1 MKIGKFGEVNNLSID
16 TIRHYMDL
24 SLIIPEKK
32 GGHYFFDEYCQT
44 DLELII
50 HYKDLGFSLNEIK
63 ELFFYKNLAK
73 SMNYEK
79 DIFYQSLFKLKY
91 DKMEQEIELLEK
103 KRDKLK
109 GVLHDLLLTNETS
122 NTIIGI
128 DLSILHLLTCSKCRQ
143 KLILQDGIINNNQI
157 TEGKLIC
164 NCGEEYIITSGI
176 ITAGK
181 SFKANE
187 RTSLEDTISDYIHET
202 DNAYLENMLKEG
214 EWAKKKLIHLDLN
227 NKLILDIGS
236 GLGFFLRSI
245 YEELPEDCLYIAVDR
260 DFNKLLFL
268 KDVLARKNP
277 RRNILFIC
285 ADFLNIPIQNRSVDI
300 VIDHSGTSNYSFE
313 HADFL
318 LHELNPLFK
327 SNCYLLSLFILFKNF
342 SLNSQITN
350 NFRANFSLSKIK
362 KEIQNLQ
369 FQSIDESTSNYL
381 KRGGKYEDFFVQG
394 EEIYTYSFLE
404 KDGGNPIFYL
414 FLLKIIQIVHIAI
427 GLTQEL
433 TMYVTQN

>member
-109 GVLHDLLLTNETS
+109 GVLHDLLLINETS

-394 EEIYTYSFLE
+394 EEIYTYSFFG
-404 KDGGNPIFYL
+404 KRWG
-414 FLLKIIQIVHIAI
+414 
-427 GLTQEL
+427 
-433 TMYVTQN
+433 

>member
-1 MKIGKFGEVNNLSID
+1 MKIGKFGEVNNISID

-79 DIFYQSLFKLKY
+79 DTFYQSLFKLKY
-91 DKMEQEIELLEK
+91 DKMQQEIELLEN

-109 GVLHDLLLTNETS
+109 EVLQDLLLTNETS
-122 NTIIGI
+122 NSIMGI
-128 DLSILHLLTCSKCRQ
+128 DLSVLHLLTCSKCSK
-143 KLILQDGIINNNQI
+143 KLILQDGIITNNQI
-157 TEGKLIC
+157 IEGKLIC
-164 NCGEEYIITSGI
+164 NCGEEYMITSGI
-176 ITAGK
+176 ITAGEL
-181 SFKANE
+181 FKANE
-187 RTSLEDTISDYIHET
+187 RTSLEDTISNYIHET

-350 NFRANFSLSKIK
+350 NFRANFTLSKIK
-362 KEIQNLQ
+362 KELQNLQ

-394 EEIYTYSFLE
+394 EEIYTYSFFG
-404 KDGGNPIFYL
+404 KRWG
-414 FLLKIIQIVHIAI
+414 
-427 GLTQEL
+427 
-433 TMYVTQN
+433 

>member
-24 SLIIPEKK
+24 NLIIPEKK

-50 HYKDLGFSLNEIK
+50 YYKDLGFSLNEIK

-79 DIFYQSLFKLKY
+79 DTFYQSLFKLKY

-350 NFRANFSLSKIK
+350 NFRANFTLSKIK
-362 KEIQNLQ
+362 KELQNLQ

-394 EEIYTYSFLE
+394 EEIYTYSFFG
-404 KDGGNPIFYL
+404 KRWG
-414 FLLKIIQIVHIAI
+414 
-427 GLTQEL
+427 
-433 TMYVTQN
+433 

>member
-1 MKIGKFGEVNNLSID
+1 ELNNISID
-16 TIRHYMDL
+16 AIRHYMDL
-24 SLIIPEKK
+24 GLIIPEKK

-44 DLELII
+44 DVKLIL
-50 HYKDLGFSLNEIK
+50 HYKELGFSLNEIK

-79 DIFYQSLFKLKY
+79 DTFYQSLFKLKY
-91 DKMEQEIELLEK
+91 DKMKQEIELLKK

-109 GVLHDLLLTNETS
+109 EVLHDLLLTSETS
-122 NTIIGI
+122 NSIIGI
-128 DLSILHLLTCSKCRQ
+128 DLSVLHLLTCSRCTKN
-143 KLILQDGIINNNQI
+143 LILQDGIITNNQI

-187 RTSLEDTISDYIHET
+187 QTSLEDTISDYIHET

-236 GLGFFLRSI
+236 GLGFFLRNI
-245 YEELPEDCLYIAVDR
+245 YEDLPEDCLYIAVDR
-260 DFNKLLFL
+260 DLNKLIFL
-268 KDVLARKNP
+268 KDVLARRNP
-277 RRNILFIC
+277 KRNILFIC

-313 HADFL
+313 HENFL
-318 LHELNPLFK
+318 LHELNSLFK
-327 SNCYLLSLFILFKNF
+327 TDCYLLSLFILFKNF
-342 SLNSQITN
+342 SPNSQITN
-350 NFRANFSLSKIK
+350 NFRANFTLSKVT

-394 EEIYTYSFLE
+394 EEIYTYSFFG
-404 KDGGNPIFYL
+404 KR
-414 FLLKIIQIVHIAI
+414 
-427 GLTQEL
+427 
-433 TMYVTQN
+433 

>member
-268 KDVLARKNP
+268 KDVLARKNL

-394 EEIYTYSFLE
+394 EEIYTYSFFG
-404 KDGGNPIFYL
+404 KRWG
-414 FLLKIIQIVHIAI
+414 
-427 GLTQEL
+427 
-433 TMYVTQN
+433 

>member
-1 MKIGKFGEVNNLSID
+1 MKIGKFGEVNNISID
-16 TIRHYMDL
+16 TVRHYMDL

-32 GGHYFFDEYCQT
+32 GGHYLFDEYCQA
-44 DLELII
+44 DLELIL

-79 DIFYQSLFKLKY
+79 DTFYQSLFKLKY

-122 NTIIGI
+122 NSIIGI
-128 DLSILHLLTCSKCRQ
+128 DLSVLHLLTCSKCSK
-143 KLILQDGIINNNQI
+143 KLILQDGIINSNQI
-157 TEGKLIC
+157 IEGKLIC

-181 SFKANE
+181 LFKANE
-187 RTSLEDTISDYIHET
+187 RTSLDDTISDYIHET
-202 DNAYLENMLKEG
+202 DNAYLENMYREG
-214 EWAKKKLIHLDLN
+214 AWAKKKLIHLDLN

-236 GLGFFLRSI
+236 GLGFFLRNI

-268 KDVLARKNP
+268 KDVLARRNP

-313 HADFL
+313 HDDFL

-327 SNCYLLSLFILFKNF
+327 PDCYLLSLFILFKNF
-342 SLNSQITN
+342 SSNSQITN
-350 NFRANFSLSKIK
+350 NFRANFTLSKVT

-394 EEIYTYSFLE
+394 EEIYTYSFFG
-404 KDGGNPIFYL
+404 KRWG
-414 FLLKIIQIVHIAI
+414 
-427 GLTQEL
+427 
-433 TMYVTQN
+433 

>member
-1 MKIGKFGEVNNLSID
+1 MLFQKFKGFLNTKIEIYIKKYINGSDTMKIGKFAEVNNTSID

-32 GGHYFFDEYCQT
+32 GGYYSFDEYCQT
-44 DLELII
+44 DIELILQ
-50 HYKDLGFSLNEIK
+50 YKELGFSLNEIK

-79 DIFYQSLFKLKY
+79 DTFYQSLFKLKY
-91 DKMEQEIELLEK
+91 DKMEQEIKILEK
-103 KRDKLK
+103 KRIKLK
-109 GVLHDLLLTNETS
+109 EVLHDLLLTNETS
-122 NTIIGI
+122 NSIIGV
-128 DLSILHLLTCSKCRQ
+128 DLSVLHLLTCSKCRQ

-181 SFKANE
+181 SFNANE
-187 RTSLEDTISDYIHET
+187 QPSHENTISDYIHET
-202 DNAYLENMLKEG
+202 DNAYLENMHREG
-214 EWAKKKLIHLDLN
+214 QWAKKKLLHLNLN
-227 NKLILDIGS
+227 SKLILDIGS
-236 GLGFFLRSI
+236 GLGFFLRNI

-268 KDVLARKNP
+268 KDVLASRNP
-277 RRNILFIC
+277 KRNILFIC
-285 ADFLNIPIQNRSVDI
+285 SDFLNIPIQNQSVDI

-313 HADFL
+313 HENFL
-318 LHELNPLFK
+318 LRELNPLFK
-327 SNCYLLSLFILFKNF
+327 TDCYLLSLFILFKNF
-342 SLNSQITN
+342 SPNSQIRN
-350 NFRANFSLSKIK
+350 NFRANFTLSKVT

-394 EEIYTYSFLE
+394 EEIYTYSFFG
-404 KDGGNPIFYL
+404 KR
-414 FLLKIIQIVHIAI
+414 
-427 GLTQEL
+427 
-433 TMYVTQN
+433 

>member
-1 MKIGKFGEVNNLSID
+1 MKIVKFGEVNNLSID

-350 NFRANFSLSKIK
+350 NFRVNFSLSKIK

-394 EEIYTYSFLE
+394 EEIYTY
-404 KDGGNPIFYL
+404 L
-414 FLLKIIQIVHIAI
+414 FFGKRW
-427 GLTQEL
+427 G
-433 TMYVTQN
+433 

>member
-1 MKIGKFGEVNNLSID
+1 MLFRKFKGFLNIKIEIYIKKYINGSDTMKIGKFGELNNISID

-24 SLIIPEKK
+24 GLIIPEKK

-44 DLELII
+44 DLKLIL
-50 HYKDLGFSLNEIK
+50 HYKELGFSLNEIK

-91 DKMEQEIELLEK
+91 DKLEQEIELLEK

-109 GVLHDLLLTNETS
+109 EVLHDLLLTTETS
-122 NTIIGI
+122 NSIIGI
-128 DLSILHLLTCSKCRQ
+128 DLSVLHLLTCSRCSK
-143 KLILQDGIINNNQI
+143 KLILQDGIVTNNQI

-181 SFKANE
+181 SFKTNE
-187 RTSLEDTISDYIHET
+187 RTSLEDTISDYIYET

-236 GLGFFLRSI
+236 GLGFFLRNI
-245 YEELPEDCLYIAVDR
+245 YEDLPEDCLYIAVDR
-260 DFNKLLFL
+260 DLNKLIFL
-268 KDVLARKNP
+268 KDVLARRNP
-277 RRNILFIC
+277 KRNILFIC

-313 HADFL
+313 HENFL
-318 LHELNPLFK
+318 LHELNSLFK
-327 SNCYLLSLFILFKNF
+327 MDCYLISLFILFKNF
-342 SLNSQITN
+342 SSNSQITN
-350 NFRANFSLSKIK
+350 EFRANFTLSKVT

-369 FQSIDESTSNYL
+369 FHSIDESTSNYL

-394 EEIYTYSFLE
+394 EEIYTYSFFG
-404 KDGGNPIFYL
+404 KR
-414 FLLKIIQIVHIAI
+414 
-427 GLTQEL
+427 
-433 TMYVTQN
+433 

>member
-1 MKIGKFGEVNNLSID
+1 MKIGKFGELNNISID

-24 SLIIPEKK
+24 GLIIPEKK

-44 DLELII
+44 DLEII
-50 HYKDLGFSLNEIK
+50 LQYKELGFSLNEIK

-79 DIFYQSLFKLKY
+79 DTFYQSLFKLKY
-91 DKMEQEIELLEK
+91 DKVEQEIKLLEK
-103 KRDKLK
+103 KRNKLK
-109 GVLHDLLLTNETS
+109 EVLHGLLLTNETS
-122 NTIIGI
+122 NAIIGI
-128 DLSILHLLTCSKCRQ
+128 DLSVLHLLTCSKCRQ

-176 ITAGK
+176 ITADK
-181 SFKANE
+181 SFNANE
-187 RTSLEDTISDYIHET
+187 QPSHENTISDYIHET
-202 DNAYLENMLKEG
+202 DNAYLENMHREG
-214 EWAKKKLIHLDLN
+214 QWAKKKLIHLDLN

-236 GLGFFLRSI
+236 GLGFFLRNI

-268 KDVLARKNP
+268 KDVLASRNP
-277 RRNILFIC
+277 KRNILFIC
-285 ADFLNIPIQNRSVDI
+285 ADFLNIPIQNQSVDI

-313 HADFL
+313 HENFL

-327 SNCYLLSLFILFKNF
+327 TDCYLLSLFILFKNF
-342 SLNSQITN
+342 SSNSQITN
-350 NFRANFSLSKIK
+350 SFRANFTLLKVT

-369 FQSIDESTSNYL
+369 FQSIDESTSNHL

-394 EEIYTYSFLE
+394 EEIYTYSFFG
-404 KDGGNPIFYL
+404 KDKVNLNIKSPVIKL
-414 FLLKIIQIVHIAI
+414 DFLC
-427 GLTQEL
+427 
-433 TMYVTQN
+433 

>member
-157 TEGKLIC
+157 TVGKLIC

-394 EEIYTYSFLE
+394 EEIYTYSFFG
-404 KDGGNPIFYL
+404 KRWG
-414 FLLKIIQIVHIAI
+414 
-427 GLTQEL
+427 
-433 TMYVTQN
+433 

>member
-1 MKIGKFGEVNNLSID
+1 MKIGKFGELNNISID

-24 SLIIPEKK
+24 GLIIPEKK

-44 DLELII
+44 DLEII
-50 HYKDLGFSLNEIK
+50 LQYKELGFSLNEIK

-79 DIFYQSLFKLKY
+79 DTFYQSLFKLKY
-91 DKMEQEIELLEK
+91 DKVEQEIKLLEK
-103 KRDKLK
+103 KRNKLK
-109 GVLHDLLLTNETS
+109 EVLHGLLLTNETS
-122 NTIIGI
+122 NAIIGI
-128 DLSILHLLTCSKCRQ
+128 DLSVLHLLTCSKCRQ

-176 ITAGK
+176 ITADK
-181 SFKANE
+181 SFNANE
-187 RTSLEDTISDYIHET
+187 QPSHENTISDYIHET
-202 DNAYLENMLKEG
+202 DNAYLENMHREG
-214 EWAKKKLIHLDLN
+214 QWAKKKLIHLDLN

-236 GLGFFLRSI
+236 GLGFFLRNI

-268 KDVLARKNP
+268 KDVLASRNP
-277 RRNILFIC
+277 KRNILFIC
-285 ADFLNIPIQNRSVDI
+285 ADFLNIPIQNQSVDI

-313 HADFL
+313 HENFL

-327 SNCYLLSLFILFKNF
+327 TDCYLLSLFILFKNF
-342 SLNSQITN
+342 SSNSQITN
-350 NFRANFSLSKIK
+350 SFRANFTLLKVT

-369 FQSIDESTSNYL
+369 FQSIDESTSNHL

-394 EEIYTYSFLE
+394 EEIYTYSFFG
-404 KDGGNPIFYL
+404 KR
-414 FLLKIIQIVHIAI
+414 
-427 GLTQEL
+427 
-433 TMYVTQN
+433 

>member
-327 SNCYLLSLFILFKNF
+327 SNCYLLSLFILFENF

-394 EEIYTYSFLE
+394 EEIYTYSFFG
-404 KDGGNPIFYL
+404 KRWG
-414 FLLKIIQIVHIAI
+414 
-427 GLTQEL
+427 
-433 TMYVTQN
+433 

>member
-1 MKIGKFGEVNNLSID
+1 MKIGKFGELNNISID

-24 SLIIPEKK
+24 GLIIPEKK

-44 DLELII
+44 DLKLIL
-50 HYKDLGFSLNEIK
+50 HYKELGFSLNEIK

-91 DKMEQEIELLEK
+91 DKLEQEIELLEK

-109 GVLHDLLLTNETS
+109 EVLHDLLLTTETS
-122 NTIIGI
+122 NSIIGI
-128 DLSILHLLTCSKCRQ
+128 DLSVLHLLTCSRCSK
-143 KLILQDGIINNNQI
+143 KLILQDGIVTNNQI

-181 SFKANE
+181 SFKTNE
-187 RTSLEDTISDYIHET
+187 RTSLEDTISDYIYET

-236 GLGFFLRSI
+236 GLGFFLRNI
-245 YEELPEDCLYIAVDR
+245 YEDLPEDCLYIAVDR
-260 DFNKLLFL
+260 DLNKLIFL
-268 KDVLARKNP
+268 KDVLARRNP
-277 RRNILFIC
+277 KRNILFIC

-313 HADFL
+313 HENFL
-318 LHELNPLFK
+318 LHELNSLFK
-327 SNCYLLSLFILFKNF
+327 MDCYLISLFILFKNF
-342 SLNSQITN
+342 SSNSQITN
-350 NFRANFSLSKIK
+350 KFRANFTLSKVT

-369 FQSIDESTSNYL
+369 FHSIDESTSNYL

-394 EEIYTYSFLE
+394 EEIYTYSFFG
-404 KDGGNPIFYL
+404 KR
-414 FLLKIIQIVHIAI
+414 
-427 GLTQEL
+427 
-433 TMYVTQN
+433 

>member
-1 MKIGKFGEVNNLSID
+1 MKGFLKVKIEIYIKKYLNGRDIMKIGKFGEVNNLSID

-394 EEIYTYSFLE
+394 EEIYTYSFFG
-404 KDGGNPIFYL
+404 KRWG
-414 FLLKIIQIVHIAI
+414 
-427 GLTQEL
+427 
-433 TMYVTQN
+433 

>member
-1 MKIGKFGEVNNLSID
+1 MKIGKFGEVNNISID
-16 TIRHYMDL
+16 TVRHYMDL

-32 GGHYFFDEYCQT
+32 GGHYLFDEYFQA
-44 DLELII
+44 DLELIL

-79 DIFYQSLFKLKY
+79 DTFYQSLFKLKY

-122 NTIIGI
+122 NSIIGI
-128 DLSILHLLTCSKCRQ
+128 DLSVLHLLTCSKCSK
-143 KLILQDGIINNNQI
+143 KLILQDGIINSNQI
-157 TEGKLIC
+157 IEGKLIC

-181 SFKANE
+181 LFKANE
-187 RTSLEDTISDYIHET
+187 RTSLDDTISDYIHET
-202 DNAYLENMLKEG
+202 DNAYLENMYREG
-214 EWAKKKLIHLDLN
+214 AWAKKKLIHLDLN

-236 GLGFFLRSI
+236 GLGFFLRNI

-268 KDVLARKNP
+268 KDVLARRNP

-313 HADFL
+313 HDDFL

-327 SNCYLLSLFILFKNF
+327 PDCYLLSLFILFKNF
-342 SLNSQITN
+342 SSNSQITN
-350 NFRANFSLSKIK
+350 NFRANFTLSKVT

-394 EEIYTYSFLE
+394 EEIYTYSFFG
-404 KDGGNPIFYL
+404 KRWG
-414 FLLKIIQIVHIAI
+414 
-427 GLTQEL
+427 
-433 TMYVTQN
+433 

>member
-1 MKIGKFGEVNNLSID
+1 MLIKKVKGFLKIKIEIYIKKYLNGRDIMKIGKFGEVNNISID

-44 DLELII
+44 DLELIL

-79 DIFYQSLFKLKY
+79 DTFYQSLFKLKY

-109 GVLHDLLLTNETS
+109 GVLHDLLLINETS
-122 NTIIGI
+122 NSIIGI
-128 DLSILHLLTCSKCRQ
+128 DLSVLHLLACSKCS
-143 KLILQDGIINNNQI
+143 KNLILQDGIITNNQI

-187 RTSLEDTISDYIHET
+187 QTSLDDTISDYIHET

-227 NKLILDIGS
+227 KKIILDIGS
-236 GLGFFLRSI
+236 GLGFFLRNI
-245 YEELPEDCLYIAVDR
+245 YEDLPEDCLYIAVDR
-260 DFNKLLFL
+260 DLNKLIFL
-268 KDVLARKNP
+268 KDVLS
-277 RRNILFIC
+277 RRNPKRNLLFIC

-313 HADFL
+313 HESFL

-327 SNCYLLSLFILFKNF
+327 MDCYLLSLFILFKNF
-342 SLNSQITN
+342 SPNSQITN
-350 NFRANFSLSKIK
+350 KFRANFSLSKVT

-381 KRGGKYEDFFVQG
+381 KQGGKYEDFFVQG
-394 EEIYTYSFLE
+394 EEIYTYSFLG
-404 KDGGNPIFYL
+404 KRWG
-414 FLLKIIQIVHIAI
+414 
-427 GLTQEL
+427 
-433 TMYVTQN
+433 

>member
-1 MKIGKFGEVNNLSID
+1 M
-16 TIRHYMDL
+16 
-24 SLIIPEKK
+24 
-32 GGHYFFDEYCQT
+32 
-44 DLELII
+44 
-50 HYKDLGFSLNEIK
+50 NEIK

-394 EEIYTYSFLE
+394 EEIYTYSFFG
-404 KDGGNPIFYL
+404 KRWG
-414 FLLKIIQIVHIAI
+414 
-427 GLTQEL
+427 
-433 TMYVTQN
+433 